1 MFRDPRIVLGLMA
14 VWTLLLIAWALFE
27 RYGRRLQFPR
37 ISAGGRHTL
46 SEHKFS
52 GVAWPQGAFLPW
64 DRATP
69 VAEKRPLSAPQKSLA
84 GVMRPFST

>member
-1 MFRDPRIVLGLMA
+1 MWSHGTGAEVMQRIA
-14 VWTLLLIAWALFE
+14 VPIIGGKRPAGKSQRA
-27 RYGRRLQFPR
+27 R
-37 ISAGGRHTL
+37 I
-46 SEHKFS
+46 F